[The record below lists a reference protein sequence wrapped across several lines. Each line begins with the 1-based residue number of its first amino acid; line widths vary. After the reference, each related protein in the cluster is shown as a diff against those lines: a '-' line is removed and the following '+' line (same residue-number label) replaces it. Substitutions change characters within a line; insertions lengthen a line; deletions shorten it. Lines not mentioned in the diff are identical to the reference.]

1 MMPEKIIQDWLI
13 EIKYEKPVL
22 IKKKHVYESDEEII
36 KIMTTNPGVLI
47 GKGGQDINRLKE
59 RLGDRYKVE
68 IIEADEIICTPNTK
82 IDARDWDDIIDER
95 IEARFKM
102 WNM

>member
-13 EIKYEKPVL
+13 EIKYNKPVL
-22 IKKKHVYESDEEII
+22 IKKIYVYDSDEEII
-36 KIMTTNPGVLI
+36 QIMTTNPGILI

-68 IIEADEIICTPNTK
+68 IIEADEIICTPYTQ
-82 IDARDWDDIIDER
+82 IDTRDWNDIIDER
-95 IEARFKM
+95 IKARFEM
-102 WNM
+102 LGI

>member
-13 EIKYEKPVL
+13 EIHYNKPVL
-22 IKKKHVYESDEEII
+22 IKKKYECGKEII
-36 KIMTTNPGVLI
+36 QIMTTNPGLII

-68 IIEADEIICTPNTK
+68 IIEADEIICTPYTQIDTRDWDNI
-82 IDARDWDDIIDER
+82 IDARIK
-95 IEARFKM
+95 ARFEM

>member
-13 EIKYEKPVL
+13 EIKYNKPVL
-22 IKKKHVYESDEEII
+22 IKKKYIYDSHEEII
-36 KIMTTNPGVLI
+36 KIMTTNPGLII

-82 IDARDWDDIIDER
+82 IDTRNWDDIIDER
-95 IEARFKM
+95 IEARFEM

>member
-13 EIKYEKPVL
+13 EIHYNKPIL
-22 IKKKHVYESDEEII
+22 IKKKYECGKEII
-36 KIMTTNPGVLI
+36 QIMTTNPGILI

-68 IIEADEIICTPNTK
+68 IIEADEIICTPYTQ
-82 IDARDWDDIIDER
+82 IDTRDWDDIIDER
-95 IEARFKM
+95 IEARFEM

>member
-13 EIKYEKPVL
+13 EIHYNKPVL
-22 IKKKHVYESDEEII
+22 IKKIYVYDSDEKII
-36 KIMTTNPGVLI
+36 QIMTTNPGILI

-59 RLGDRYKVE
+59 KLGDRYKVE
-68 IIEADEIICTPNTK
+68 IIEADEIICTPYTK
-82 IDARDWDDIIDER
+82 IDTRDWDDIIDAR
-95 IEARFKM
+95 IKARFEM

>member
-13 EIKYEKPVL
+13 EIHYNKPVL
-22 IKKKHVYESDEEII
+22 IKKKYECDKEII
-36 KIMTTNPGVLI
+36 QIMTTNPGLII

-59 RLGDRYKVE
+59 RLGNRYKVE
-68 IIEADEIICTPNTK
+68 FIEADEIICTPNTK
-82 IDARDWDDIIDER
+82 IDTRDWDDIIDER
-95 IEARFKM
+95 VAARFEM

>member
-1 MMPEKIIQDWLI
+1 MMPEKIIQDWLA
-13 EIKYEKPVL
+13 EMHYNKPVL
-22 IKKKHVYESDEEII
+22 IKKKYECGKKII
-36 KIMTTNPGVLI
+36 KIMTTNPGLII

-68 IIEADEIICTPNTK
+68 FVEADEIICTPYTQ
-82 IDARDWDDIIDER
+82 IDTRDWDDIIDAR
-95 IEARFKM
+95 IKARFEM

>member
-13 EIKYEKPVL
+13 EIHYNKPVL
-22 IKKKHVYESDEEII
+22 IKKKYECSKEII
-36 KIMTTNPGVLI
+36 QIMTTNPGILI

-59 RLGDRYKVE
+59 KLGDRYKVE
-68 IIEADEIICTPNTK
+68 IIEADEIICTPYTK
-82 IDARDWDDIIDER
+82 IDTRDWDDIIDAR
-95 IEARFKM
+95 IKARFEM

>member
-1 MMPEKIIQDWLI
+1 MMSEKIIQDWLI
-13 EIKYEKPVL
+13 EIKYNKPVL
-22 IKKKHVYESDEEII
+22 IKKKYECGKEII
-36 KIMTTNPGVLI
+36 QIMTTNPGILI

-68 IIEADEIICTPNTK
+68 IIEADEIICTPYTQ
-82 IDARDWDDIIDER
+82 IDTRDWDDIIDER
-95 IEARFKM
+95 IEARFEM

>member
-13 EIKYEKPVL
+13 EIKYNKPVL
-22 IKKKHVYESDEEII
+22 IKKKYECGKEII
-36 KIMTTNPGVLI
+36 QIMTTNPGILI

-68 IIEADEIICTPNTK
+68 IIEADEIICTPYTQ
-82 IDARDWDDIIDER
+82 IDTRNWDDIIDAR
-95 IEARFKM
+95 IKARFEM

>member
-1 MMPEKIIQDWLI
+1 MMSEKIIQDWLI

-22 IKKKHVYESDEEII
+22 IKKIYVYDSDEKII
-36 KIMTTNPGVLI
+36 QIMTTNPGILI

-59 RLGDRYKVE
+59 KLGDRYKVE
-68 IIEADEIICTPNTK
+68 FVEADEIICTPYTQ
-82 IDARDWDDIIDER
+82 IDTRDWDDIIDER
-95 IEARFKM
+95 IKARFKM

>member
-22 IKKKHVYESDEEII
+22 IKKKYEYGKEII
-36 KIMTTNPGVLI
+36 QIMTTNPGLII

-59 RLGDRYKVE
+59 KLGDRYKVE
-68 IIEADEIICTPNTK
+68 IIEADEIICTPYTQ
-82 IDARDWDDIIDER
+82 IDTRDWDDIIDAR
-95 IEARFKM
+95 IKARFEM

>member
-1 MMPEKIIQDWLI
+1 MPEKIIQDWLI

-22 IKKKHVYESDEEII
+22 IKKKYIYDSDEVII
-36 KIMTTNPGVLI
+36 QIMTTNPGLLI

-59 RLGDRYKVE
+59 KLGSRYKVE
-68 IIEADEIICTPNTK
+68 FIEADEIICTPYTQ
-82 IDARDWDDIIDER
+82 IDTRDWDDIIDER
-95 IEARFKM
+95 IKARFEM

>member
-22 IKKKHVYESDEEII
+22 IKKKYECGKEII
-36 KIMTTNPGVLI
+36 QIMTTNPGLLI

-82 IDARDWDDIIDER
+82 IDTRNWDDIIDER
-95 IEARFKM
+95 IKARFEM

>member
-22 IKKKHVYESDEEII
+22 IKKKYECGKEII
-36 KIMTTNPGVLI
+36 QIMTINPGILI

-59 RLGDRYKVE
+59 KLGDRYKVE
-68 IIEADEIICTPNTK
+68 IIEADEIICTPNAK
-82 IDARDWDDIIDER
+82 IDTRDWDDIIDAR
-95 IEARFKM
+95 IKARFEM
-102 WNM
+102 WDI

>member
-22 IKKKHVYESDEEII
+22 IKKKYEYGKEII
-36 KIMTTNPGVLI
+36 KIMTTNPGILI

-59 RLGDRYKVE
+59 RLGSRYKVE
-68 IIEADEIICTPNTK
+68 FVEADEIICTPYTQ
-82 IDARDWDDIIDER
+82 IDTRDWDNIIDAR
-95 IEARFKM
+95 IEARFEM
-102 WNM
+102 WGI

>member
-22 IKKKHVYESDEEII
+22 IKKKYECGKEII
-36 KIMTTNPGVLI
+36 KIMTINPGLII
-47 GKGGQDINRLKE
+47 GKGGQDVNRLKE
-59 RLGDRYKVE
+59 KLGDRYKVE
-68 IIEADEIICTPNTK
+68 IIEADEIICTPYTQ
-82 IDARDWDDIIDER
+82 IDTRNWDDIIDAR
-95 IEARFKM
+95 IKARFEM

>member
-1 MMPEKIIQDWLI
+1 MMPEKIIQDWLA
-13 EIKYEKPVL
+13 EMHYNKPVL
-22 IKKKHVYESDEEII
+22 IKKIYVYDSDEEII
-36 KIMTTNPGVLI
+36 QIMTINPGILI

-59 RLGDRYKVE
+59 RLRDRYKVE

-82 IDARDWDDIIDER
+82 IDTRDWDDIIDTR
-95 IEARFKM
+95 IKARFEM

>member
-13 EIKYEKPVL
+13 EIKYEKP
-22 IKKKHVYESDEEII
+22 IFIRKKYIDHLDKKII
-36 KIMTTNPGVLI
+36 QIITTNPGLLI

-68 IIEADEIICTPNTK
+68 FIEADEIICTPYTQ
-82 IDARDWDDIIDER
+82 IDTRDWDDIIDER
-95 IEARFKM
+95 VAARFEM
-102 WNM
+102 WGI

>member
-13 EIKYEKPVL
+13 EIHYNKPVL
-22 IKKKHVYESDEEII
+22 IKKKYECGKKII
-36 KIMTTNPGVLI
+36 QIITTNPGILI

-59 RLGDRYKVE
+59 RLGSGYKVE
-68 IIEADEIICTPNTK
+68 FIEADEIICTPNTQ
-82 IDARDWDDIIDER
+82 IDNRDWNDIIDER
-95 IEARFKM
+95 TKARFEM